1 LAEVAEASGGR
12 ILPLANVPLQDVALA
27 VQETRRIAE
36 DLHFRGIALGSNA
49 AGTNLGDD
57 QLLPFWPWRLL
68 HGPWEACSSGC
79 PRSTRPTPGRRLV

>member
-36 DLHFRGIALGSNA
+36 DLLFRGIALGSNA
-49 AGTNLGDD
+49 AGTTS
-57 QLLPFWPWRLL
+57 
-68 HGPWEACSSGC
+68 ATISCC
-79 PRSTRPTPGRRLV
+79 PRSTWPTPGRRLV